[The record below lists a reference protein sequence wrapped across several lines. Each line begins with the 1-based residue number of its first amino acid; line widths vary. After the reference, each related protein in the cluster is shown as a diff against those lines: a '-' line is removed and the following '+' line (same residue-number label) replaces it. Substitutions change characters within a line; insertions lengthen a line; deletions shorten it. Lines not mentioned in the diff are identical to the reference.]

1 MNKRV
6 KKVIPAVIFAITF
19 VVQPMASAEVD
30 PFPNVSSG
38 AEIPGTRIW
47 GLPGAS
53 QSAYEA
59 SAEYLAW
66 TSTNCAPG
74 SGNAG
79 GVDMNFTETHSDD
92 RHYNYCVKTWRPS
105 AEIQADID
113 FQNAQRAATAAAE
126 AESKAWAEAHPG
138 QQKCIQWGPIVHA
151 NGVSTASGGVC
162 ANPVPVPAGSTND
175 TTTSTVTET
184 STSLTTAFVETATPV
199 IESVTTTAP
208 VAVAPAPVQA
218 PITSGLG
225 GYAVI
230 HPDGHVCG
238 VIVATSA
245 DPFGN
250 GGVMPN
256 EYMGCPSGARI
267 VFQTTPSE
275 TGNVAGWHG
284 DNVRYDGTNFVIS
297 NNSSSITINNGTATD
312 NSGRSWDTGTGN
324 VISQGNPIAVIDSA
338 TTLIDT
344 QTALTDSST
353 VLVTPI
359 AIAVAT
365 SAIENGTAIAL
376 PLATPADDLDSLPEV
391 AAEEEVSNSVEAK
404 VIGSK
409 TRIAVSTEWS
419 KTKLSVTATK
429 KGSKKK
435 YTYRFSTDSN
445 GDYTFKSSVN
455 LKGFTLVLYKGSE
468 ELDRDTV

>member
-1 MNKRV
+1 MNKWLI
-6 KKVIPAVIFAITF
+6 KVIPALVFALSFSIA
-19 VVQPMASAEVD
+19 PSAIAEVD

-66 TSTNCAPG
+66 TITNCAPG
-74 SGNAG
+74 SGNAV

-92 RHYNYCVKTWRPS
+92 RYYNYCVKTWHLSELLTP
-105 AEIQADID
+105 
-113 FQNAQRAATAAAE
+113 
-126 AESKAWAEAHPG
+126 P
-138 QQKCIQWGPIVHA
+138 
-151 NGVSTASGGVC
+151 AS
-162 ANPVPVPAGSTND
+162 SSD

-184 STSLTTAFVETATPV
+184 STPLTTATVETVTPV
-199 IESVTTTAP
+199 VESVTTTAP
-208 VAVAPAPVQA
+208 VVVAPAPVRA

-256 EYMGCPSGARI
+256 EYMGCPAGARI

-275 TGNVAGWHG
+275 NGNVAGWHWE
-284 DNVRYDGTNFVIS
+284 NVRYDGTNFVIS

-312 NSGRSWDTGTGN
+312 NNGRSWDTGTGN
-324 VISQGNPIAVIDSA
+324 VISQGTPVAIVESTTATTETQTARIASTTAILAPIAVAIATTALDSA
-338 TTLIDT
+338 TT
-344 QTALTDSST
+344 TALP
-353 VLVTPI
+353 VP
-359 AIAVAT
+359 
-365 SAIENGTAIAL
+365 
-376 PLATPADDLDSLPEV
+376 TPADDLDSLPEV
-391 AAEEEVSNSVEAK
+391 VAEEEISNTVEAK
-404 VIGSK
+404 IVGSK
-409 TRIAVSTEWS
+409 TRIAVATEWVS
-419 KTKLSVTATK
+419 TKLLVTATK

-435 YTYRFSTDSN
+435 YSYRFTTDEN

-455 LKGFTLVLYKGSE
+455 LKGFTLILYKGGE
-468 ELDRDTV
+468 ELDRETV